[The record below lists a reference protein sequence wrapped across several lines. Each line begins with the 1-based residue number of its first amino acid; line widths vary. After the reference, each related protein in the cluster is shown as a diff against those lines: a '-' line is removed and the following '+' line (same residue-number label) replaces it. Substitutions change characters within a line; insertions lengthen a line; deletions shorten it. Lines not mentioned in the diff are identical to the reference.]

1 MSSIVV
7 VPTYNE
13 AENLPLLAERIMDLE
28 GFHLL
33 VVDDNSPD
41 GTGDLA
47 EGLRYRYPGR
57 LLVLHRPGKLGL
69 GTAYLE
75 GFSVALRLRHSNLFQ
90 MDADF
95 SHDPADLPRLL
106 AELRR
111 GADLVIGSRYAPGGG
126 TRDWPGWRLA
136 LSRGGSLYAGLVLGL
151 PIRDLTGGFRGWRR
165 SALLDLGLDEV
176 RSRGYSFQIE
186 MAFRC
191 ARKGKRVVEVPIQ
204 FRERRRGAS
213 KMSAAILVEAVL
225 TVWRLRLEGVGL
237 PRPLRQV
244 LMGR

>member
-1 MSSIVV
+1 MSSMVV

-13 AENLPLLAERIMDLE
+13 VENLPLLAERIMALE

-41 GTGDLA
+41 GTGELA
-47 EGLRYRYPGR
+47 EELRYRYPGR
-57 LLVLHRPGKLGL
+57 MQLLRRPGKRGL

-75 GFSVALRLRHSNLFQ
+75 GFRVALGLRHSNLFQ

-95 SHDPADLPRLL
+95 SHDPADLPRML

-126 TRDWPGWRLA
+126 TAGWPRWRLA
-136 LSRGGSLYAGLVLGL
+136 MSRGGSLYARLVLGL

-165 SALLDLGLDEV
+165 QALLDLDLEAV
-176 RSRGYSFQIE
+176 RSEGYAFQIE
-186 MAFRC
+186 MAYRC
-191 ARKGKRVVEVPIQ
+191 ARRGKRVAEIPIQ
-204 FRERRRGAS
+204 FSERRSGVS
-213 KMSAAILVEAVL
+213 KMSTAIFMEAVVA
-225 TVWRLRLEGVGL
+225 VWRLRLEDAGL

-244 LMGR
+244 LTGR